1 MARLESVSVER
12 WPVAGSFNIA
22 RGAKT
27 HVDVVHCVVTDG
39 KHRGQGEGTAIYYHG
54 ETAER
59 CAEAIRVFADANPI
73 FDRESVNAVMSP
85 GAARNALDCAL
96 WDLEAKAT
104 GAPVWQLAGLPEP
117 RPLATAFTVSL
128 DTPAIM
134 EAAARKAAGT
144 FGLLKCK
151 LTGEGD
157 RDRIVAVRQ
166 GAPDA
171 RLIVDANES
180 WRGRDVALEA
190 EALAA
195 LGVELIEQPLPA
207 GEDDALADVRSPVPF
222 CADESCQS
230 ARDMPKLGQYQAI
243 NIKLDKAGGLS
254 EAMVMQGAARRA
266 GQKLMLG
273 CMLSTSLGIAPA
285 FMLASEADW
294 VDLDGALLLAR
305 DRAGGLVVRD
315 GLLQPGSIWG

>member
-27 HVDVVHCVVTDG
+27 HVDVVNCVVTNG
-39 KHRGQGEGTAIYYHG
+39 RHRGQGEGTAIYYHG
-54 ETAER
+54 ETAES
-59 CAEAIRVFADANPI
+59 CAEFIRTFAEANPM
-73 FDRESVNAVMSP
+73 FDRESVNGTMPP

-96 WDLEAKAT
+96 WDLEAKAAGT
-104 GAPVWQLAGLPEP
+104 PVWQLARLAEP
-117 RPLATAFTVSL
+117 RPLPTAFTVSL

-134 EAAARKAAGT
+134 EAAARKAART

-157 RDRIVAVRQ
+157 GDRIAAVRE

-180 WRGRDVALEA
+180 WRGRNVVLEA
-190 EALAA
+190 ETLAA

-207 GEDDALADVRSPVPF
+207 GEDGLLANVRSPIPF

-230 ARDMPKLGQYQAI
+230 GRDIPNLGQYQAI

-254 EAMVMQGAARRA
+254 EAMAMHGAARQA
-266 GQKLMLG
+266 GQRIMLG

-285 FMLASEADW
+285 FLLAGEADW
-294 VDLDGALLLAR
+294 VDLDGALLLAK
-305 DRAGGLVVRD
+305 DRAGGFVVRD
-315 GLLQPGSIWG
+315 GLLQPSAIWG

>member
-27 HVDVVHCVVTDG
+27 YVDVVHCVVTDG
-39 KHRGQGEGTAIYYHG
+39 RHRGQGEGTAIYYHG
-54 ETAER
+54 ETAES
-59 CAEAIRVFADANPI
+59 CAQSIRVFAEANPT
-73 FDRESVNAVMSP
+73 FDRETVNVGMPP

-96 WDLEAKAT
+96 WDMEAKAE
-104 GAPVWQLAGLPEP
+104 GAPVWQLAELPEP

-128 DTPAIM
+128 DTPAVM
-134 EAAARKAAGT
+134 EAAARKAALT

-157 RDRIVAVRQ
+157 RDRIAAVRE
-166 GAPDA
+166 GAPDV

-180 WRGRDVALEA
+180 WRGRDIALEA

-207 GEDDALADVRSPVPF
+207 GDDAGLADVRSSVPF

-230 ARDMPKLGQYQAI
+230 ARDLPNLRQYQAI

-254 EAMVMQGAARRA
+254 EAIAMRAAARRA
-266 GQKLMLG
+266 GQKIMLG
-273 CMLSTSLGIAPA
+273 CMLSTSLGIAPP
-285 FMLASEADW
+285 FLLAGEADW
-294 VDLDGALLLAR
+294 VDLDGALLLAN
-305 DRAGGLVVRD
+305 DRAGGFVVRD
-315 GLLQPGSIWG
+315 GLLQPGAIWG